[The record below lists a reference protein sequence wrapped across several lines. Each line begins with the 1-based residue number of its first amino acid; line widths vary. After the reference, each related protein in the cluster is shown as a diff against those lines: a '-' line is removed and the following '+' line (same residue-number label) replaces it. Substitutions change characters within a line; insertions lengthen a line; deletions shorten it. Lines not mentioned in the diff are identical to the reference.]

1 MARETSFWRWLAGRV
16 PAGHFTRIESEA
28 IPGVPD
34 VAYTLGQHATGWIEL
49 KSLAAPKRDSAHPL
63 RRRGLNPDQ
72 IAWITEETIQ
82 GGIVWIFVKLGRFIY
97 IFPGQTAPYLNE
109 WNFGQIKFKA
119 HHILPL
125 GKRKS
130 WVKNQLR
137 VILHSAT

>member
-34 VAYTLGQHATGWIEL
+34 VAYTCGPHTQGWIEL
-49 KSLAAPKRDSAHPL
+49 KSLAAPKRDSSHPL

-72 IAWITEETIQ
+72 IEWIKTETGV
-82 GGIVWIFVKLGRFIY
+82 GGTVWIFVKLGRFIY
-97 IFPGQTAPYLNE
+97 VYPGQFAPFLNQ
-109 WNFGQIKFKA
+109 WDFGTLKMKA
-119 HHILPL
+119 DHTLPL
-125 GKRKS
+125 GKKKS

-137 VILHSAT
+137 VILHSDS